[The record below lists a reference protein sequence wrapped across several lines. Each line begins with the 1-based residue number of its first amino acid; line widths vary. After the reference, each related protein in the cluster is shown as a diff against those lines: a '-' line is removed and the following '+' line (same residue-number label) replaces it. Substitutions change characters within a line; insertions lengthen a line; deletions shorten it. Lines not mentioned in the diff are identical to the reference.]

1 MLNKEQLAF
10 FTEVLPCWEEL
21 DREHQRIL
29 ERSMAEQN
37 VEKGAFLYQG
47 DRDCTGVF
55 WIRRGQARVFLLSGE
70 KQITL
75 YRLLERD
82 SCFLS
87 ASCVINNIN
96 FDVFIQAE
104 KDCDIL
110 LLPANV
116 YQELIERSLPLATY
130 CNQILASRFS
140 DVMWVMEQIVFSSFD
155 RRLALFLLEQK
166 NIDESGTLQITH
178 EAISKHLGTAREVVT
193 RMLKYFQEE
202 NLVSLSRGVIQIMDE
217 ERLKGLA
224 YGN

>member
-1 MLNKEQLAF
+1 MLTGKQLAF

-21 DREHQRIL
+21 DQAHQRLL
-29 ERSMAEQN
+29 EKAVTEQKIK
-37 VEKGAFLYQG
+37 KGEFLYRG

-55 WIRRGQARVFLLSGE
+55 WVRQGQARVFLLSGE

-87 ASCVINNIN
+87 ASCVIKNIN

-104 KDCDIL
+104 KDCEIL
-110 LLPANV
+110 LLPAKI
-116 YQELIERSLPLATY
+116 YQELVERSFPLATY

-155 RRLALFLLEQK
+155 RRLAVFLLEQK
-166 NIDESGTLQITH
+166 NIEENGTLHITH

-202 NLVSLSRGVIQIMDE
+202 GLVSLSRGVIRVTDE
-217 ERLKGLA
+217 ERLRNLA
-224 YGN
+224 YEK